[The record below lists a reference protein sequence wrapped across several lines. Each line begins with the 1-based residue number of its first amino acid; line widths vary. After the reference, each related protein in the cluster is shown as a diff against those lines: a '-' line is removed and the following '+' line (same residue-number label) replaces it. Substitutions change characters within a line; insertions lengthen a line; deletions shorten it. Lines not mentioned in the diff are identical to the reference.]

1 VTKTGAFTLTS
12 TGLKQR
18 TKKTQTDATRLAREK
33 RRRRL
38 IAQQATVMQELE
50 QQHRESMVLDLMK
63 RQSNQEKELDYESW
77 RTTQCKN
84 IITENRKLREN
95 QYEKRRELDT

>member
-1 VTKTGAFTLTS
+1 
-12 TGLKQR
+12 
-18 TKKTQTDATRLAREK
+18 
-33 RRRRL
+33 
-38 IAQQATVMQELE
+38 
-50 QQHRESMVLDLMK
+50 MVLDLMK